1 MGSRTENGIG
11 RVIRRWVTALEV
23 LLDSDGHA
31 FPRERVIAY
40 AFRHSYAQRHAD
52 NGTPVD
58 VLAELMGHANM
69 NTTQGDYTVR
79 DVCKRKAVEG
89 LAPLQIDCH
98 GNQRTPVVEQLL
110 ASERLRQQI
119 GQTAVPM
126 GHCTEPSNVKA
137 GGHSCPY
144 RHQCFGCE
152 HFRTDPVKPTRA
164 ARLPPQAAARPRTA
178 CWRRAG
184 ARGLGATR
192 RDPERA
198 GDHRR
203 PRSGSPQR
211 PADRAARSR
220 RPRRGH
226 PPRQSPARDR
236 DPGPVPARDQPTP
249 PDTQPTRH
257 PLAQQQRQRAASGPG
272 FSASSQT
279 VAPPLP
285 TDHLCWTASGKAGV

>member
-1 MGSRTENGIG
+1 MTGSRTENGIG

-31 FPRERVIAY
+31 SPRERVIAY

-89 LAPLQIDCH
+89 LAPLQIDWH

-126 GHCTEPSNVKA
+126 GPLHRTEQRQ
-137 GGHSCPY
+137 G
-144 RHQCFGCE
+144 
-152 HFRTDPVKPTRA
+152 
-164 ARLPPQAAARPRTA
+164 
-178 CWRRAG
+178 RRS
-184 ARGLGATR
+184 LL
-192 RDPERA
+192 
-198 GDHRR
+198 
-203 PRSGSPQR
+203 
-211 PADRAARSR
+211 
-220 RPRRGH
+220 
-226 PPRQSPARDR
+226 
-236 DPGPVPARDQPTP
+236 PVPAPVLR
-249 PDTQPTRH
+249 
-257 PLAQQQRQRAASGPG
+257 L
-272 FSASSQT
+272 
-279 VAPPLP
+279 
-285 TDHLCWTASGKAGV
+285 